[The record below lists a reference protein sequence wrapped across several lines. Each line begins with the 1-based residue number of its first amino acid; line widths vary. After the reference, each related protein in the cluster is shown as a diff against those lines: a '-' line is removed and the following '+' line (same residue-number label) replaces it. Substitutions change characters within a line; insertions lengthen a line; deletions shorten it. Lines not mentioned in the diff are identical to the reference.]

1 MKNKIKRVLNYIAIS
16 LGQVLGL
23 VSAAVFGGVGII
35 WAEQGSFDM
44 WLRYVI
50 LVLAIIFVVFNI
62 KVLRNPFKEEP
73 TKKKILIYN
82 IVAVVLSVIL
92 VVLLLVSY
100 KAAMFRRVGL
110 FYFVGWMIYIPIK
123 IAVIILGRDERR
135 KEKEEKN
142 KDFMIAN
149 NDDVFDI

>member
-1 MKNKIKRVLNYIAIS
+1 MKNKIKRVLNFIAIS

-23 VSAAVFGGVGII
+23 VSAVVFGGLGII

-44 WLRYVI
+44 WLRCVI
-50 LVLAIIFVVFNI
+50 LILAIIFVVFNI

-100 KAAMFRRVGL
+100 KAAMVRRVGL

-123 IAVIILGRDERR
+123 TAVIILGRDERR